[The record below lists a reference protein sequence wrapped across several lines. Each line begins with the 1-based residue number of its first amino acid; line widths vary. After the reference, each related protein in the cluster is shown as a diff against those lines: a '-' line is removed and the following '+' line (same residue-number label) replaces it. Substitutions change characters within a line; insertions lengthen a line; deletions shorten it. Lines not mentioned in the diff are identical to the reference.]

1 MLFDLINGLLPILGG
16 GEDGGILDP
25 ITGGITDGILDGLLE
40 GLLGT
45 STGSFG
51 SS

>member
-1 MLFDLINGLLPILGG
+1 MFLDLITDLLPILGG
-16 GEDGGILDP
+16 GEEGGLGDL
-25 ITGGITDGILDGLLE
+25 ITGGLLDGLLE
-40 GLLGT
+40 GLLGD